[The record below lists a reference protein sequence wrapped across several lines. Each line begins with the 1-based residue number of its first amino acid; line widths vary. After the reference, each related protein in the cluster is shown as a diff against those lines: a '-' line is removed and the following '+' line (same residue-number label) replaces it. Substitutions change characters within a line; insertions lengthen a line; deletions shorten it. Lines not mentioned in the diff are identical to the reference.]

1 MLTGKATTAAA
12 AAAAATRQQE
22 DAQEFL
28 NFLLDST
35 HQELLRLR
43 ALHAGSL
50 GDPGGFP
57 RTSPPLNV
65 QHSSSHQ
72 KLVCK
77 KHPDFSCFETSLFS
91 GNTVLSCD
99 LSTSVQALR

>member
-1 MLTGKATTAAA
+1 MITGKATAAAA

-50 GDPGGFP
+50 GDPGGF
-57 RTSPPLNV
+57 SQSNPPIHA
-65 QHSSSHQ
+65 QHASSHHT
-72 KLVCK
+72 LFVCEK
-77 KHPDFSCFETSLFS
+77 QS
-91 GNTVLSCD
+91 D
-99 LSTSVQALR
+99 L